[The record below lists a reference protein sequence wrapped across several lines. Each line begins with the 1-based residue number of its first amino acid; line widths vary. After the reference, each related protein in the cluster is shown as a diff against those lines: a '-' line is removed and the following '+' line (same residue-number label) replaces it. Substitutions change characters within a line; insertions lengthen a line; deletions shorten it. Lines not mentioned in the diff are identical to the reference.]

1 MKKAKFFNKPH
12 ILRVD
17 FNKPKLDTN
26 QPLKKFN
33 DDFIGHYICN
43 EPTYSVDSITIDYC
57 NKTESGV
64 IQKEKEHSTT
74 FGINCLL
81 SWMREK
87 DYLNGNDEL
96 LVESGDEPDN
106 YREYNLSIFYLL
118 EDDTLL
124 ERIVRPYAIK
134 YLLSHFLDIT
144 QAEVRDFINQTA
156 YIG

>member
-1 MKKAKFFNKPH
+1 
-12 ILRVD
+12 
-17 FNKPKLDTN
+17 
-26 QPLKKFN
+26 
-33 DDFIGHYICN
+33 
-43 EPTYSVDSITIDYC
+43 
-57 NKTESGV
+57 
-64 IQKEKEHSTT
+64 
-74 FGINCLL
+74 
-81 SWMREK
+81 MREK